1 MQIHI
6 DKIFAPFSGFFFNIQ
21 MSTFLVMFQFLTEVC
36 FMPTVVSQSTY
47 IQTKKKNERT
57 AKNIDLLSVSIKNV
71 TRTDVTSISKFAVSA

>member
-47 IQTKKKNERT
+47 KQKNERT

-71 TRTDVTSISKFAVSA
+71 TCTDVTSISKFAVSA